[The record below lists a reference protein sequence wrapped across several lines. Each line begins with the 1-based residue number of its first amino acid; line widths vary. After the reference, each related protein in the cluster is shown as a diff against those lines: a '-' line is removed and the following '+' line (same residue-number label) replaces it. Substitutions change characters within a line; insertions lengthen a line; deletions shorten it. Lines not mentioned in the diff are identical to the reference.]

1 MSDEEPWAP
10 LPQTAVHSWYDEG
23 WHAIGLMG
31 EIYALPVHD
40 QPGANW
46 AGRGWAVVGYLNENG
61 NRLLAAL
68 IAQAAEVKRLK
79 EEVAQRAGAYTAIME
94 ANEKLGKRV
103 AQLERRARHLRDR
116 MRQELA
122 ENVRL
127 ILSGAALRYD
137 RDSLSKEVARLH
149 LLRVLDMVQLARH
162 NELIAELRATKHQ
175 LDEAQKEAGY
185 WEAEARAMASEN
197 RRY

>member
-1 MSDEEPWAP
+1 LTREE
-10 LPQTAVHSWYDEG
+10 
-23 WHAIGLMG
+23 
-31 EIYALPVHD
+31 
-40 QPGANW
+40 
-46 AGRGWAVVGYLNENG
+46 
-61 NRLLAAL
+61 
-68 IAQAAEVKRLK
+68 
-79 EEVAQRAGAYTAIME
+79 
-94 ANEKLGKRV
+94 RV
-103 AQLERRARHLRDR
+103 AQLERRARLLRDR